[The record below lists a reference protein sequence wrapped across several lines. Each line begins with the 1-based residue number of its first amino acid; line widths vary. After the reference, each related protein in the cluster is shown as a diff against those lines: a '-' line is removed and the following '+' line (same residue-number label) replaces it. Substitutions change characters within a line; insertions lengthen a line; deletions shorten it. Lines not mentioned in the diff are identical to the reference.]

1 MTAQNHEK
9 RLKEINKGLKRGD
22 KRRIAERAEVSWVW
36 VSYVLAGRGTSER
49 ILQIAE
55 SMIRENSLHEEIG
68 AQCEEI
74 QPCEVTE
81 QP

>member
-68 AQCEEI
+68 A
-74 QPCEVTE
+74 
-81 QP
+81 